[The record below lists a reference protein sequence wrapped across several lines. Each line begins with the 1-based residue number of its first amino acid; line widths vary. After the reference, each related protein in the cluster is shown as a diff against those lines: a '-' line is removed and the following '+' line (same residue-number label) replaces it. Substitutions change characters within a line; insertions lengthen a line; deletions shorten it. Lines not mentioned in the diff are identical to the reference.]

1 MQGVLASGGE
11 DHLVVV
17 WDLNRTKGSALSE
30 GAPGSSNKGKQVVP
44 PEVMFKHV
52 GHRQGVRSRGC
63 LGSGIEGLR
72 VLGVKVLRAKLTRS
86 HVCCGRWY
94 A

>member
-1 MQGVLASGGE
+1 LSPNPDGLWHIFALAVQGVLASGGE

-30 GAPGSSNKGKQVVP
+30 GAPGSSNKGKLVVP

-52 GHRQGVRSRGC
+52 GHRQGVS
-63 LGSGIEGLR
+63 EV
-72 VLGVKVLRAKLTRS
+72 VLYGKM
-86 HVCCGRWY
+86 
-94 A
+94 